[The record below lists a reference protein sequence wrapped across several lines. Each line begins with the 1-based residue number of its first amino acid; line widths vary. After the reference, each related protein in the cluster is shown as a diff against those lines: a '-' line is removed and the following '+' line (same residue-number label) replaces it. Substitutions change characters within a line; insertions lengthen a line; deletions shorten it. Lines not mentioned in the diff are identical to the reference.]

1 MRQKKL
7 VSAWVIQQGFIM
19 NKIDYKREDFSNA
32 VEVRW
37 CPGCGDYAIL
47 AALQRLLP
55 ELGLAPEKHVFISG
69 IGCAGRLPYYM
80 NTYGFH
86 TIHGRATAVATGLK
100 AMRDDLTVWVI
111 TGDGDA
117 LSIGG
122 NHLIHCLRRNVN
134 VNILLFNNQVY
145 GLTKGQFSPTSQ
157 KGQVTK
163 TSLQGVSYE
172 PINPLAIA
180 LASGASFV
188 ARAVDKDPNHLSQVL
203 KKAYEHPGCS
213 FVEIYQDCN
222 IFNHGAFD
230 AFAVKTNR
238 ADKTVLLEE
247 GKPLVF
253 GAEQQ
258 WALTVK
264 EETMQTV
271 SASDEVGYSHDSS
284 NYIAAMRLARLNFPD
299 FPVPLGVYY
308 QKPREIFS
316 LAKSAS
322 KTMAD
327 LPALFRAKASW
338 QQGELIRG

>member
-1 MRQKKL
+1 MTNTSYTR
-7 VSAWVIQQGFIM
+7 
-19 NKIDYKREDFSNA
+19 DDFTNST
-32 VEVRW
+32 EVRW

-47 AALQRLLP
+47 MALQRLLP
-55 ELGLAPEKHVFISG
+55 ELGLPPEKHVFVSG

-80 NTYGFH
+80 NAYGFH

-163 TSLQGVSYE
+163 TSPGGVATE
-172 PINPLAIA
+172 PVNPLQLA
-180 LASGASFV
+180 LAAGASFV
-188 ARAVDKDPNHLSQVL
+188 ARAVDKDPAHLMSVMKQ
-203 KKAYEHPGCS
+203 AYEHPGCS
-213 FVEIYQDCN
+213 LVEIYQDCN

-230 AFAVKTNR
+230 AFALKSNR
-238 ADKTVLLEE
+238 ADQTVILEE

-253 GAEQQ
+253 GAERQ
-258 WALTVK
+258 WMLALDQEK
-264 EETMQTV
+264 LCIRDYQ
-271 SASDEVGYSHDSS
+271 EVADPLCHDSS
-284 NYIAAMRLARLNFPD
+284 SFMAAMRLARAHYPEL
-299 FPVPLGVYY
+299 PVPLGVYY
-308 QKPREIFS
+308 QEVRDCFVLDQPIK
-316 LAKSAS
+316 
-322 KTMAD
+322 KTRQDVENLMRS
-327 LPALFRAKASW
+327 RACWEQA
-338 QQGELIRG
+338 

>member
-1 MRQKKL
+1 MSDKT
-7 VSAWVIQQGFIM
+7 
-19 NKIDYKREDFSNA
+19 YTREDFTNST
-32 VEVRW
+32 EVRW

-47 AALQRLLP
+47 MALQRLLP
-55 ELGLAPEKHVFISG
+55 ELGLPPENHVFVSG

-157 KGQVTK
+157 KGQITK
-163 TSLQGVSYE
+163 TSPQGVSNE
-172 PINPLAIA
+172 PLNPLQLA
-180 LASGASFV
+180 LAAGASFV
-188 ARAVDKDPNHLSQVL
+188 ARAVDKDPTQLMAVL
-203 KKAYEHPGCS
+203 KKAYEHKGCS

-230 AFAVKTNR
+230 EFALKANR
-238 ADKTVLLEE
+238 AEQTVMLEE

-253 GAEQQ
+253 GATRQKVINQDGDCLSVADYQEGNE
-258 WALTVK
+258 A
-264 EETMQTV
+264 
-271 SASDEVGYSHDSS
+271 GYRHDPTSFMS
-284 NYIAAMRLARLNFPD
+284 AMRLARARYPQL
-299 FPVPLGVYY
+299 PVPLGVYY
-308 QKPREIFS
+308 QETRENFVLNKPIV
-316 LAKSAS
+316 
-322 KTMAD
+322 KTLEDVEKLM
-327 LPALFRAKASW
+327 RAKAFW
-338 QQGELIRG
+338 QQD

>member
-1 MRQKKL
+1 
-7 VSAWVIQQGFIM
+7 M
-19 NKIDYKREDFSNA
+19 NNSYKRDDFANA
-32 VEVRW
+32 TEVRW

-47 AALQRLLP
+47 AALQRVLP
-55 ELGLAPEKHVFISG
+55 ELGLPPEKHVFISG

-100 AMRDDLTVWVI
+100 AMRDDITVWVI

-163 TSLQGVSYE
+163 TSPQGVNNE
-172 PINPLAIA
+172 PINPLTIA

-188 ARAVDKDPNHLSQVL
+188 ARAVDKDPAHLATIL
-203 KKAYEHPGCS
+203 KKAYEHKGCS

-222 IFNHGAFD
+222 IFNNGAFD
-230 AFAVKTNR
+230 AFAIKANR
-238 ADKTVLLEE
+238 AEQTVILND
-247 GKPLVF
+247 GQPLIF

-258 WALTVK
+258 WALDLENEILLRK
-264 EETMQTV
+264 AIGE
-271 SASDEVGYSHDSS
+271 ASYCHDAS
-284 NYIAAMRLARLNFPD
+284 NFIAAMRLARLTFPD

-308 QKPREIFS
+308 QEEREQFT
-316 LAKSAS
+316 LNKSFKKS
-322 KTMAD
+322 QAD

-338 QQGELIRG
+338 QQAGK

>member
-1 MRQKKL
+1 
-7 VSAWVIQQGFIM
+7 M
-19 NKIDYKREDFSNA
+19 NNTYKREDFTNST
-32 VEVRW
+32 EVRW

-47 AALQRLLP
+47 AALQRVLP
-55 ELGLAPEKHVFISG
+55 ELGVPPEKHVFVSG

-100 AMRDDLTVWVI
+100 AMRDDLTVWII

-163 TSLQGVSYE
+163 TSPQGVSNE
-172 PINPLAIA
+172 PINPLTIA

-188 ARAVDKDPNHLSQVL
+188 ARAVDKDPNHLASIL
-203 KKAYEHPGCS
+203 KKAYEHKGCS

-222 IFNHGAFD
+222 IFNNGAFD

-238 ADKTVLLEE
+238 AEQTIILEE
-247 GKPLVF
+247 GAPLIF

-258 WALTVK
+258 WALDLQDELLQRKIQSEVTYRHD
-264 EETMQTV
+264 
-271 SASDEVGYSHDSS
+271 AS
-284 NYIAAMRLARLNFPD
+284 NFIAAMRLARLTFPE

-308 QKPREIFS
+308 RKEREIFS
-316 LAKSAS
+316 LSKPFKKSAS
-322 KTMAD
+322 D
-327 LPALFRAKASW
+327 LSALFRAKASW
-338 QQGELIRG
+338 QQEGKN